1 MIFDNYAMT
10 VIPNLL
16 IIAGTGNKS
25 GKTSMACRI
34 IEQYRHLK
42 IFGIKI
48 TPHFHDVTEG
58 LVKVLEESG
67 YSVYEETNRETSK
80 DSSRML
86 RAGAIKVFFAKVTD
100 TTLEEAFFE
109 ILEHIPS
116 KAPIICE
123 SPALRNYI
131 EPGLFIIMDS
141 PGINKDKDIC
151 HLQKLPHVVFNLDK
165 IDMNQPLPVTFQ
177 DNKWTCNK

>member
-1 MIFDNYAMT
+1 M

-16 IIAGTGNKS
+16 IIAGTGNRS

-34 IEQYRHLK
+34 IDQYRHLRV
-42 IFGIKI
+42 FGIKI
-48 TPHFHDVTEG
+48 TPHFHDVTGG
-58 LVKVLEESG
+58 LIKLVGESG
-67 YSVYEETNRETSK
+67 YSIYEETNRESLK

-86 RAGAIKVFFAKVTD
+86 RAGAVKVFYAQVND
-100 TTLEEAFFE
+100 DIIEEAFYE

-123 SPALRNYI
+123 SPALRYYV

-141 PGINKDKDIC
+141 AESIKNKDIS
-151 HLQKLPHVVFNLDK
+151 HLQKLPHVAFNLEKTDLTK
-165 IDMNQPLPVTFQ
+165 EVQVSFEQ
-177 DNKWTCNK
+177 HKWCCSF